1 MLIKTKIMEI
11 ISSFFKFIFRII
23 YVYVWY
29 VFPVLLLISLICV
42 FFGMAL
48 KVGIKA
54 GFGILIILASLIVFS
69 YIVYGSDASFNILQ
83 KIWKKI
89 TGFFFSGYSVLKGS
103 SSSGTIT
110 DTNSSNNN

>member
-1 MLIKTKIMEI
+1 MIELIIM
-11 ISSFFKFIFRII
+11 FFEFIFRII

-48 KVGIKA
+48 KVGINA

-83 KIWKKI
+83 NRIYI
-89 TGFFFSGYSVLKGS
+89 YIYRFFKFKLVNMQDYYQQRG
-103 SSSGTIT
+103 
-110 DTNSSNNN
+110 DDRQDQFMAN

>member
-1 MLIKTKIMEI
+1 MIELIIM
-11 ISSFFKFIFRII
+11 FFEFIFRII

-48 KVGIKA
+48 KVGINA

-103 SSSGTIT
+103 NNNENIT
-110 DTNSSNNN
+110 DNNINNN